1 MMKGDFDECL
11 SWPFTKPIKLTL
23 MHPKAKHKHEKTME
37 LSTCH
42 DFDSFQKPD
51 NDAADNS
58 IGYHKF
64 ISHESL
70 HANGYLKEDKLFI
83 KCEIG
88 Q

>member
-58 IGYHKF
+58 IGYLNLLVMRVFMQTVTSKR
-64 ISHESL
+64 INYS
-70 HANGYLKEDKLFI
+70 
-83 KCEIG
+83 
-88 Q
+88 